1 MKRTFILSATI
12 AALMVIFPAT
22 TATAQNVTEPYIDI
36 STKVHRE
43 VMPDELYL
51 RITISEKD
59 YKGKKSLEELQRAM
73 IKALEK
79 NGIDISESLTLNYMG
94 SDISYKIFSK
104 KVVPNSEATYILK
117 LHDATTMQQ
126 VIASLEEQQI
136 SSIERERVKFTKV
149 KELKQEMA
157 VEAMK
162 QAQAEAKVLAGAIG
176 QEIGKAITISTW
188 TDCDE
193 QQANVMYNSK
203 LRDLSFASFDEV
215 VVVPTLN
222 ISKTTYT
229 FRANVRFE
237 LK

>member
-12 AALMVIFPAT
+12 AALMIILPSA

-79 NGIDISESLTLNYMG
+79 NGIDITESLTLNYMG

-136 SSIERERVKFTKV
+136 SSIELERVKFTKV

>member
-1 MKRTFILSATI
+1 MNKRLITLAIVALTLSFVAPFTI
-12 AALMVIFPAT
+12 C
-22 TATAQNVTEPYIDI
+22 AQLDNQPYIYM
-36 STKVHRE
+36 STTIKRE
-43 VMPDELYL
+43 VTPNELYL
-51 RITISEKD
+51 KIVICESD
-59 YKGKKSLEELQRAM
+59 YKGKKSLEEMQEAM
-73 IKALEK
+73 LGALKE
-79 NGIDISESLTLNYMG
+79 NRIDIPECLTINYMG

-117 LHDATTMQQ
+117 LHDAATMQQ

-136 SSIERERVKFTKV
+136 SDIELEKVKFSKV

-157 VEAMK
+157 IEAMQ

-193 QQANVMYNSK
+193 PQTKVMRNSIRGISSYSIEST
-203 LRDLSFASFDEV
+203 LAS
-215 VVVPTLN
+215 PAMN
-222 ISKTTYT
+222 ISKSTYT

>member
-1 MKRTFILSATI
+1 MKRTFILSAMI
-12 AALMVIFPAT
+12 AALMIMLPSA
-22 TATAQNVTEPYIDI
+22 TATAQNVTEPYVDI
-36 STKVHRE
+36 STNVQRE

-73 IKALEK
+73 IKTLEK
-79 NGIDISESLTLNYMG
+79 NGIDIAECLTLDDMG

-117 LHDATTMQQ
+117 LHDAATMQQ

-136 SSIERERVKFTKV
+136 SEIELEKVKFTKI

-157 VEAMK
+157 VEAMQ

-176 QEIGKAITISTW
+176 QEIGKAITISTRIV
-188 TDCDE
+188 CDE
-193 QQANVMYNSK
+193 PQEKVMRNSIRGISSYSIEST
-203 LRDLSFASFDEV
+203 LAS
-215 VVVPTLN
+215 PAMN
-222 ISKTTYT
+222 ISKSTYT
-229 FRANVRFE
+229 FWANVRFE

>member
-136 SSIERERVKFTKV
+136 SSIELERVKFTKV

>member
-1 MKRTFILSATI
+1 MKRTSILSTMI
-12 AALMVIFPAT
+12 AAIIIMLTSA
-22 TATAQNVTEPYIDI
+22 TATAQNVTGPYVDI
-36 STKVHRE
+36 STNVHRE

-51 RITISEKD
+51 RITINEKD
-59 YKGKKSLEELQRAM
+59 YKGKKNLEELQRTM
-73 IKALEK
+73 IKTLEK
-79 NGIDISESLTLNYMG
+79 NGIDIAECLTLDDMG

-117 LHDATTMQQ
+117 LHDAATMQQ

-136 SSIERERVKFTKV
+136 SEIELEKVKFSKM
-149 KELKQEMA
+149 KELKHEMA
-157 VEAMK
+157 VEAML

-193 QQANVMYNSK
+193 AQAIVTRNSIRGISSCSIEST
-203 LRDLSFASFDEV
+203 LAS
-215 VVVPTLN
+215 PAMN
-222 ISKTTYT
+222 ISKSTYT